1 MEQGGDVLGQFAQVL
16 VGLGLPGVVI
26 AFLALALRV
35 LWTENKD
42 LHRLLHDTSTKG
54 VQAIEQNT
62 AAITRLTELLLRGK
76 DL

>member
-1 MEQGGDVLGQFAQVL
+1 MENGSVIDQMAQVVL
-16 VGLGLPGVVI
+16 GLGLPGVVI
-26 AFLALALRV
+26 VFLGLALRV

-54 VQAIEQNT
+54 IQAIEQNT
-62 AAITRLTELLLRGK
+62 AAITRLTDLLLRGK